1 MSDESEIGGITV
13 ASDAD
18 GEETVTVAVDW
29 EQADD
34 AEPAT
39 DAEELDLDW
48 NDVQDLGGQKSRAA
62 HHTTKSWKVLSVH
75 GIPQYK
81 TEWIVRTVAKFFGKK
96 IKTKVPRVYR
106 RTSTRSVIID
116 VSYPIHLDQE
126 FGKKIE
132 KCGKIAAVIAAAAAI
147 KGGPLGALTA
157 FKGSFLTCAEAELRD
172 EASKLVSNVRTETKT
187 GPWKPI

>member
-1 MSDESEIGGITV
+1 MSDELENGIMV

-18 GEETVTVAVDW
+18 GEETVAIAVDW
-29 EQADD
+29 EQAED

-39 DAEELDLDW
+39 DAEELDLEW
-48 NDVQDLGGQKSRAA
+48 NDVQDSGGQKSRA
-62 HHTTKSWKVLSVH
+62 TPRSTQSWKVLSVH

-81 TEWIVRTVAKFFGKK
+81 TEWIVKTVAKVFGKK

-106 RTSTRSVIID
+106 RTSTRAIIVD

-126 FGKKIE
+126 FGKRIE

-147 KGGPLGALTA
+147 KGGPPGALAA
-157 FKGSFLTCAEAELRD
+157 FKGSFVTCVEAELRD
-172 EASKLVSNVRTETKT
+172 EASKLVSSVRTETKT
-187 GPWKPI
+187 GPWKPV